1 MGEDGSVLSVW
12 CHGLCW
18 QFWVPTQEKSRPA
31 PCFGPC
37 LTCLTHLSLSLFLSP
52 REEQEA
58 EYILNPDLMF
68 PLSPWRSVH

>member
-1 MGEDGSVLSVW
+1 MGEDGSVLSD
-12 CHGLCW
+12 CAGTSGYPHRENPDLPML
-18 QFWVPTQEKSRPA
+18 QSLSHLSDPS
-31 PCFGPC
+31 
-37 LTCLTHLSLSLFLSP
+37 LSLSLFLSP

>member
-1 MGEDGSVLSVW
+1 MAACSLTVLALLGTHTGKIQT
-12 CHGLCW
+12 C
-18 QFWVPTQEKSRPA
+18 
-31 PCFGPC
+31 PCFSPC

-58 EYILNPDLMF
+58 EYILNPDLVF